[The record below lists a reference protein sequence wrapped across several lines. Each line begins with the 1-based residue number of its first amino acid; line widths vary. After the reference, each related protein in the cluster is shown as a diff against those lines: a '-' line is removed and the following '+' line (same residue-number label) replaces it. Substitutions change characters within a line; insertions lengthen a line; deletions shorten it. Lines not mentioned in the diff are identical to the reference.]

1 MAKRNLL
8 HPDLRREIVSL
19 ALDGVQPA
27 MIHRQIGGK
36 ATMPSI
42 YMALTRARKEGQPI
56 GRFPPKRLP
65 STREGGV
72 TARVAVWQQAEFE
85 ALKKGADA
93 RGLKPAELV
102 RRIVAAVLAGD
113 LVDAVLDD
121 LDASGGGADAN
132 G

>member
-27 MIHRQIGGK
+27 MIHRQIGGA
-36 ATMPSI
+36 ATIPSI

-72 TARVAVWQQAEFE
+72 TARVAVWRQAEFD

-93 RGLKPAELV
+93 RGLEPAELI

-121 LDASGGGADAN
+121 GGGADAD

>member
-1 MAKRNLL
+1 MASANVMSAE
-8 HPDLRREIVSL
+8 LRSEIVSL
-19 ALDGVQPA
+19 ALKGVQPA
-27 MIHRQIGGK
+27 LIYRQIGGK
-36 ATMPSI
+36 ATMGSI
-42 YMALTRARKEGQPI
+42 YMALTKARKEGQPI

-93 RGLKPAELV
+93 RGLKPAKLV